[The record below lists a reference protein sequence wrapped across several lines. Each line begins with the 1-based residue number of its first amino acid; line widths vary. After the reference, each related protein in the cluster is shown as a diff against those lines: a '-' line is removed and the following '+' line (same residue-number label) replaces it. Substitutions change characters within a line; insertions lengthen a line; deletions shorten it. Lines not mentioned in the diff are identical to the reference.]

1 MMLILPRVLSLFVV
15 WSHDIRSYY
24 YYYQITLVMIL
35 VRMVICSSVNLEFRL
50 YSMSMFVPELV
61 VGY

>member
-1 MMLILPRVLSLFVV
+1 MMLILPRVLSLFV
-15 WSHDIRSYY
+15 WSHGIRFY